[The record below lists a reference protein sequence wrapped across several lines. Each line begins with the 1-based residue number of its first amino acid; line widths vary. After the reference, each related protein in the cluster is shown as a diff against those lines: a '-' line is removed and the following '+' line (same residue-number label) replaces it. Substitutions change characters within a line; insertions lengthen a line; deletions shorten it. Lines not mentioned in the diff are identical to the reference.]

1 MIYIYIFK
9 KRIYIY
15 ISFVYIYIHR
25 VIGAYIIVVEI
36 FMPSRLQAL
45 MGFYV
50 TWIGKA
56 VLFIFVGVLF
66 IIPFDEFNGGNND
79 ICIYFIIT
87 AVYNFIL
94 AVFLIVLGILSLV
107 HVVSRRSSSSIIVTT
122 GSSSSSSSKKT
133 TTTTTTVT
141 VEKN

>member
-1 MIYIYIFK
+1 
-9 KRIYIY
+9 
-15 ISFVYIYIHR
+15 
-25 VIGAYIIVVEI
+25 
-36 FMPSRLQAL
+36 MPSKLQAL

-56 VLFIFVGVLF
+56 VLFIFIGVLF
-66 IIPFDEFNGGNND
+66 IIPFDEFDNANKD

-87 AVYNFIL
+87 AVYNFVL
-94 AVFLIVLGILSLV
+94 AVFLIVLGILSLLS
-107 HVVSRRSSSSIIVTT
+107 VVSRRSSHSIVG

-141 VEKN
+141 VETR